1 MATTFSD
8 SLITV
13 PLLPPRHVSRPRLL
27 ADLDRA
33 ADLPFTLLCAGPGA
47 GKTVLL
53 TEWAQNAKAQV
64 AWITPGTADVAP
76 RRFWNLLESAL
87 PDLDGKDRGGAGT
100 APDGVPDGVP
110 DAVLDPVQLLLSQVP
125 DPATP
130 LVVIIDDAHLLTHP
144 DILDGLDRL
153 ARSRQQGLRLILA
166 ARSDP
171 LLPLHKYRLAGQMA
185 ELRAA
190 DLAMTPA
197 EIREVLA
204 VHGVSLPKREVDVLV
219 ARTEGWAAGVRL
231 SAMRMEGTERPGDFV
246 SQLALDAGSI
256 GEYLVDEVLRRLP
269 DDHRRLL
276 VETSF
281 LDEVTG
287 PLAGAVTGMTGCEDM
302 LAGLTRDNSFVIPLD
317 PMRTRYRYHQL
328 FGEILRYLLQRRE
341 GQAVCQLKERAAA
354 WFEREGDLGSAMYWA
369 VQADDGPRV
378 ASLLARGGLA
388 DALVHRQDLSGLRL
402 RELVPPHQPAHPAE
416 PAKSAESAVAAFAVE
431 AAVAAPEAAAAELD
445 RLRSWQS
452 GQPLT
457 DRELLVTC
465 DVAELLLGQKACD
478 DRAVDGAAARLL
490 GAPGDAKPAVTPGL
504 RAAVLLTQAS
514 VHLWHGRHE
523 DVGALLEEAMTE
535 AASDGQDGLELEAL
549 SMMACL
555 DSLWSR
561 ANRADRALQRA
572 QAMRKVKGLGAPP
585 ALELATAVSA
595 LFSGNLGGH
604 ARAVQRIVLSGA
616 AGADPALETA
626 AALVLA
632 AGLLAR
638 DQRAEPRAILQEQAD
653 RVLPPALGA
662 YRDIM
667 LADLETSYGRPRS
680 ALARLERSRKTKFA
694 PVAAPAAAR
703 AHLALSDLRS
713 ARDCVRDVLAS
724 PSSQISRFTFVEAL
738 LCDARIAAA
747 GGDEGQAL
755 EILVHAFDAAR
766 GEVVLPFHCA
776 SASFA
781 GLLARHPGMAG
792 QWPAGAVAEARVTPV
807 PVPAQRITRELPD
820 PLTPREL
827 TILRL
832 LATTLSTGEIAD
844 ELCLSVNTVKTHLAA
859 IYRKLPAS
867 RRREAVLRARDL
879 ELI

>member
-1 MATTFSD
+1 
-8 SLITV
+8 
-13 PLLPPRHVSRPRLL
+13 LLD
-27 ADLDRA
+27 DLDRA

-53 TEWAQNAKAQV
+53 TEWAQNCKAQV

-87 PDLDGKDRGGAGT
+87 PDLDGRDRGATT
-100 APDGVPDGVP
+100 APD
-110 DAVLDPVQLLLSQVP
+110 AVFDPVQLLLSQVP

-130 LVVIIDDAHLLTHP
+130 LVVIVDDAHLLTHP

-153 ARSRQQGLRLILA
+153 ARGWHQGLRLILA

-231 SAMRMEGTERPGDFV
+231 SAMRMEGTERPADFV

-256 GEYLVDEVLRRLP
+256 GEYLVDEVLQRLP
-269 DDHRRLL
+269 GDHRRLL

-287 PLAGAVTGMTGCEDM
+287 PLADAVTGMTGCEDM
-302 LAGLTRDNSFVIPLD
+302 LASLTRDNSFVIPLD

-341 GQAVCQLKERAAA
+341 GQAVALLKERAAA
-354 WFEREGDLGSAMYWA
+354 WFEREGDLGSAMFWA

-388 DALVHRQDLSGLRL
+388 HALVHRQDLSGLRL
-402 RELVPPHQPAHPAE
+402 RDLVPPQEPAE
-416 PAKSAESAVAAFAVE
+416 PAESAKSAEPRGSAKSAEPTVAAFAVE

-445 RLRSWQS
+445 RLRTWLS
-452 GQPLT
+452 GQALT
-457 DRELLVTC
+457 DRDLLVTC
-465 DVAELLLGQKACD
+465 DLAELLLGQKACD
-478 DRAVDGAAARLL
+478 DRAVDAAAARLL
-490 GAPGDAKPAVTPGL
+490 GAASDARPAVTPGL
-504 RAAVLLTQAS
+504 RAAVLLAQAS

-523 DVGALLEEAMTE
+523 DVGALLDEALAE
-535 AASDGQDGLELEAL
+535 ATRDAQDGLELEAL

-561 ANRADRALQRA
+561 ANRADKAIQRA
-572 QAMRKVKGLGAPP
+572 QAMRKAKGLSAPP

-595 LFSGNLGGH
+595 LFSGNLGGQ
-604 ARAVQRIVLSGA
+604 ARAVQRIVLTGA
-616 AGADPALETA
+616 AGVDPALETA

-638 DQRAEPRAILQEQAD
+638 DERAEPRSVLQEQSD
-653 RVLPPALGA
+653 RVLPPTLSA
-662 YRDIM
+662 YRDVM

-680 ALARLERSRKTKFA
+680 ALALLERVRKTKFA
-694 PVAAPAAAR
+694 PVTAPAAAR

-724 PSSQISRFTFVEAL
+724 PSAQISRFTFVEAL
-738 LCDARIAAA
+738 LCDARIAEAA
-747 GGDEGQAL
+747 GDEGQAL
-755 EILVHAFDAAR
+755 EILVHAFDTAR

-776 SASFA
+776 GASLA
-781 GLLARHPGMAG
+781 GLLARHPGVAA
-792 QWPAGAVAEARVTPV
+792 QWPAGPVPETRMTPV
-807 PVPAQRITRELPD
+807 QVPAQRIPRELPD

>member
-1 MATTFSD
+1 MATTISD

-53 TEWAQNAKAQV
+53 TEWAQNSKAQV
-64 AWITPGTADVAP
+64 AWITAGTADVAP

-87 PDLDGKDRGGAGT
+87 PDLDGRDRG
-100 APDGVPDGVP
+100 APATGP
-110 DAVLDPVQLLLSQVP
+110 DAVPDPVQLLLSQVP
-125 DPATP
+125 DPASP

-153 ARSRQQGLRLILA
+153 ARGWHQGLRLILA

-185 ELRAA
+185 ELRAT

-231 SAMRMEGTERPGDFV
+231 SAMRMEGTERPADFV

-256 GEYLVDEVLRRLP
+256 GEYLVDEVLQRLP
-269 DDHRRLL
+269 ADHRRLL

-287 PLAGAVTGMTGCEDM
+287 PLADAVTEMTGCEDM

-328 FGEILRYLLQRRE
+328 FGEILRYLLRRRE
-341 GQAVCQLKERAAA
+341 GQAVCQLKTRAAA

-388 DALVHRQDLSGLRL
+388 HALVHRQDLSGLRL
-402 RELVPPHQPAHPAE
+402 RDLVPPHEPAE
-416 PAKSAESAVAAFAVE
+416 AAESAVAAFAVE
-431 AAVAAPEAAAAELD
+431 AIVAAPEAAAAELD
-445 RLRSWQS
+445 RLRAWQS
-452 GQPLT
+452 GQPQT
-457 DRELLVTC
+457 DRDLLVTC

-478 DRAVDGAAARLL
+478 DRAVDAAAARLL
-490 GAPGDAKPAVTPGL
+490 GAPTDGKPAVTSGL

-514 VHLWHGRHE
+514 THLWHGRHE
-523 DVGALLEEAMTE
+523 DVGALLEEAMAE

-549 SMMACL
+549 SLMACL

-561 ANRADRALQRA
+561 ANRADRAIQRA
-572 QAMRKVKGLGAPP
+572 QAMRKAKGLGAPP

-638 DQRAEPRAILQEQAD
+638 DQRAEPRAILQEHAD
-653 RVLPPALGA
+653 RVLPPALAA
-662 YRDIM
+662 YRDVM

-680 ALARLERSRKTKFA
+680 ALTRLERSRKTKFA
-694 PVAAPAAAR
+694 PVTAPAAAR

-738 LCDARIAAA
+738 LCDARVAEA

>member
-8 SLITV
+8 SLVTV

-53 TEWAQNAKAQV
+53 TEWAQNSKAQV
-64 AWITPGTADVAP
+64 AWITPGTADVEP
-76 RRFWNLLESAL
+76 RCFWNLLESAL
-87 PDLDGKDRGGAGT
+87 PDLDGKDRGATAAAASGA
-100 APDGVPDGVP
+100 AAAAS
-110 DAVLDPVQLLLSQVP
+110 DAAFDPVQQLLSQVP

-130 LVVIIDDAHLLTHP
+130 LVVVIDDAHLLTHP

-153 ARSRQQGLRLILA
+153 ARGWHQGLRLILA

-171 LLPLHKYRLAGQMA
+171 LMPLHKYRLAGQMA

-231 SAMRMEGTERPGDFV
+231 SAMRMEGTERPADFV

-256 GEYLVDEVLRRLP
+256 GEYLVDEVLQRLP
-269 DDHRRLL
+269 GDHRRLL

-287 PLAGAVTGMTGCEDM
+287 PLADAVTGMTGCEDM

-341 GQAVCQLKERAAA
+341 GQAVCLLKERAAA

-369 VQADDGPRV
+369 VQADDAPRV

-388 DALVHRQDLSGLRL
+388 HALVHRQDLSGLRL
-402 RELVPPHQPAHPAE
+402 RDLVPPHE
-416 PAKSAESAVAAFAVE
+416 SAQSPELAVAAFAVE
-431 AAVAAPEAAAAELD
+431 AAVGAPEAAAAELE
-445 RLRSWQS
+445 RLRAWQS
-452 GQPLT
+452 GQAQT
-457 DRELLVTC
+457 DRGLLVTC
-465 DVAELLLGQKACD
+465 DLAELLLGQKACD
-478 DRAVDGAAARLL
+478 DGAADAAAARLL
-490 GAPGDAKPAVTPGL
+490 GAASDAKPPVTPGL
-504 RAAVLLTQAS
+504 RAAVLLAQAS
-514 VHLWHGRHE
+514 VHLWQGRHE
-523 DVGALLEEAMTE
+523 DVGALLDEALAE
-535 AASDGQDGLELEAL
+535 AVHDGQDGLELEAL

-561 ANRADRALQRA
+561 PTRADKAIQRA
-572 QAMRKVKGLGAPP
+572 HATRKAKGLSVPP

-595 LFSGNLGGH
+595 LFSGNLSGQ

-616 AGADPALETA
+616 AGADPVLETA
-626 AALVLA
+626 AALVQA

-638 DQRAEPRAILQEQAD
+638 EQRGEPRAILQEQAD
-653 RVLPPALGA
+653 HVLPPALSA
-662 YRDIM
+662 YRDVM

-680 ALARLERSRKTKFA
+680 ALTLLERCRKTKFA
-694 PVAAPAAAR
+694 PVTAPAAAR

-724 PSSQISRFTFVEAL
+724 PSAQISRFTFVEAL
-738 LCDARIAAA
+738 LCDARIAEA

-776 SASFA
+776 SASLA
-781 GLLARHPGMAG
+781 GLLARHPGVAS
-792 QWPAGAVAEARVTPV
+792 QWPAGLLPEGRVTPV
-807 PVPAQRITRELPD
+807 PVPAQRSPRELPD